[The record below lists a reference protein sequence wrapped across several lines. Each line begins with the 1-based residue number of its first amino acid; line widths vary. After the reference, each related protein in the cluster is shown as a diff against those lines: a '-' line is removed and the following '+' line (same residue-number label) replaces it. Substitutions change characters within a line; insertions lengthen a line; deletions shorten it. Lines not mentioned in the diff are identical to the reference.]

1 MDDAYINYQKGS
13 VEFDGTQRVFSCA
26 WGDMGDFLCHGRVVV
41 RPGPDQVPVT
51 CAEFGAV
58 ACKRED
64 LFQNRRLVVNLTQGP
79 AHLPELDLAFVIF
92 SHAIEISVWSRTE
105 CDVELTGE
113 LHWGANPETSTF
125 AVRLDRKAGDLR
137 VGCGPAVSS
146 IDNALFDRR
155 TDTALEVT
163 GPLRV
168 AMSFDW
174 QQRCHCFRADS
185 EQRSLNHNLTLTIH
199 ENYFARKF
207 AVPYRPVLGETQF
220 KTPPIGWMT
229 WYAVKFNASEKMV
242 LDNARWQAEHL
253 GSYGA
258 NCIWVDWE
266 WYHSKLDT
274 NVPEHPDI
282 NTFCPDPRRYPNG
295 MKYVADEIRKLGLV
309 PAIWIGPTND
319 PNRNAFLI
327 EHPDCI
333 LAEQPSW
340 CGRWWLDP
348 SHPEVIKTFI
358 PKVFRQLLDWGYEAF
373 KWDIISQ
380 SLWVADQYHARFRNP
395 ALTSDAALRGLV
407 QAARDVIGPSR
418 YMLSCSGHMFRD
430 ITLAIDLFDGGRI
443 GGDIFNWEEYIKQAV
458 ERAFTY
464 LHFNNILFYAD
475 LDNVVIRDE
484 FNTMDQATSR
494 VSFTALTGTPVTL
507 GDHLPA
513 LQPGRVELLRRIMP
527 VLDIHPM
534 DLDEHTLDAG
544 LAVLNLVVAKPYEQW
559 NVIDV
564 FNTTGAARH
573 VRIDLAT
580 DLHLAAGNGES
591 YLVYDFWQK
600 RFLGTHDRAL
610 ELDLAPFASAVLCL
624 RRRQDRPQVVSTSRH
639 ISQGGHDLVS
649 VHWDTDR
656 SVLTGMA
663 QVVGGEPYTL
673 TLHVPA
679 GFATVRAVSEVAA
692 ELAPATDSIATV
704 TLRPQQ
710 SGQVAWSVV
719 FEPRG

>member
-1 MDDAYINYQKGS
+1 MDDAYVNYQKAS

-26 WGDMGDFLCHGRVVV
+26 WGDMGDFLRQGCVAI
-41 RPGPDQVPVT
+41 RPAAGQTPVT

-64 LFQNRRLVVNLTQGP
+64 LFKGRRLVVTLTEGP
-79 AHLPELDLAFVIF
+79 AHLPELDLVFVAL
-92 SHAIEISVWSRTE
+92 SHTIELSVQSRTE
-105 CDVELTGE
+105 CDVELTGD
-113 LHWGANPETSTF
+113 LHWGATPATSTF

-155 TDTALEVT
+155 TDAALEAT
-163 GPLRV
+163 GPLHV
-168 AMSFDW
+168 ALGFEW
-174 QQRCHCFRADS
+174 QKHCHSFRADS
-185 EQRSLNHNLTLTIH
+185 KQRNLNHSLTLTVH

-207 AVPYRPVLGETQF
+207 FVPYRPVRGETQF

-242 LDNARWQAEHL
+242 LDNARWQAAHL
-253 GSYGA
+253 APYGA

-274 NVPEHPDI
+274 KVPELPDI

-295 MKYVADEIRKLGLV
+295 MKHVSDEIRKLGLV

-319 PNRNAFLI
+319 PNRNAFLL

-333 LAEQPSW
+333 LAEQPAW

-373 KWDIISQ
+373 KWDIIPM
-380 SLWVADQYHARFRNP
+380 SLWVADQHHAQFRNP
-395 ALTSDAALRGLV
+395 AMTSDAAVRGLV
-407 QAARDVIGPSR
+407 QAARDVIGPAR
-418 YMLSCSGHMFRD
+418 YMMSCSGHMFRD

-443 GGDIFNWEEYIKQAV
+443 GGDIFNWEEYVKQAV

-464 LHFNNILFYAD
+464 LCFNNILFYAD
-475 LDNVVIRDE
+475 MDNVVIRDE
-484 FNTMDQATSR
+484 FNTLDQATSR
-494 VSFTALTGTPVTL
+494 VSFTAMTGTPVTL

-513 LQPGRVELLRRIMP
+513 LQPERVELLRRIMP

-534 DLDEHTLDAG
+534 DLDEHAMDAG
-544 LAVLNLVVAKPYEQW
+544 LAVLNLVVAKPFEQW

-564 FNTTGAARH
+564 FNTTGDARH

-580 DLHLAAGNGES
+580 DLHLAAGSGES

-600 RFLGTHDRAL
+600 RFLGTHNRAL
-610 ELDLAPFASAVLCL
+610 ELDLAPFASTVLCI
-624 RRRQDRPQVVSTSRH
+624 RRQMDRPQLLSTSRH

-649 VHWDTDR
+649 VHWDADR
-656 SVLTGMA
+656 SVLTGTSQA
-663 QVVGGEPYTL
+663 VGGEPYTL
-673 TLHVPA
+673 TLHVPT
-679 GFATVRAVSEVAA
+679 GFATVRAVSEVPS
-692 ELAPATDSIATV
+692 EFTPATDGIVTV
-704 TLRPQQ
+704 TLRPHQA
-710 SGQVAWSVV
+710 GQVAWSVV
-719 FEPRG
+719 FQPRG